1 MAGFGAMSELQGEH
15 RITFDN
21 LPLSE
26 ANVNW
31 EAHFGQGAALSTSG
45 SLVTAR
51 RFFCFTGLVIP
62 ATRGFPLRDHNVHVG
77 SKVGL
82 NPI

>member
-1 MAGFGAMSELQGEH
+1 MSELQNGPQ
-15 RITFDN
+15 ITGDN
-21 LPLSE
+21 LPLSA
-26 ANVNW
+26 ANLNW
-31 EAHFGQGAALSTSG
+31 EAHFGQRAALSTSG

-62 ATRGFPLRDHNVHVG
+62 ATCGFPLRDHNVHVG
-77 SKVGL
+77 SKAGL

>member
-1 MAGFGAMSELQGEH
+1 MSELQDGH
-15 RITFDN
+15 RITSDN
-21 LPLSE
+21 FPLSE

-51 RFFCFTGLVIP
+51 LFFCFTGLVIP
-62 ATRGFPLRDHNVHVG
+62 ATCGFPLRDHNVHVG